1 MALDTTS
8 ETAPEA
14 TPEEDLAI
22 LKLRDLRRTIAPAG
36 RVSRAQWTTLTERA
50 LVELWESAL
59 LDQGVIGEP
68 KGLALAAVGSL
79 GRRDCGPESDID
91 LVLLH
96 DGGVHLELRDGI
108 QGLADALWYPIWDSH
123 IELDHSVRS
132 LKECRGIAKTD
143 LKASLGLLDIRRIAG
158 DRALVEKATSAILAD
173 WRSGA
178 RLRFDEIAED
188 QTERRRRFGRLA
200 YLIEGDIKE
209 AAGGLRD
216 GILIRAL
223 VASWLAERPAIEYE
237 DSYEF
242 LLDVRDALASVSH
255 RHNHVLRLGYQDEVA
270 ELLGFTGESGQDP
283 ADELLMHIAQAARTI
298 RAAYADTL
306 RRAKGSLRTPERP
319 RFQPRL
325 VRGRVVPP
333 YLEELAP
340 GVGERSGELVLTST
354 ANPADPRVLF
364 SIMRV
369 AAERDLPVRPA
380 TLQHLERAG
389 AGRELSFR
397 WQLGEA
403 WPRWARQDF
412 EAVLETGQNQ
422 VGVWELLD
430 IAGLFTQLVPV
441 WEEIRNL
448 PQRSV
453 IHRHTVDRHQIEAMS
468 LLPGV
473 SSLGLSMNELRPRRR
488 TALLLATLF
497 HDIGKRPGYPD
508 HAENG
513 AVMIP
518 DILVPMGYE
527 QAVIDDVVVLVRHH
541 LLLGG
546 LATSADPEEPETWA
560 LISDAVNGDAELLT
574 CLHLLTQ
581 ADASS
586 CKPEAWDQWK
596 ATLVANL
603 VSNTRGSLA

>member
-8 ETAPEA
+8 ETAPES
-14 TPEEDLAI
+14 TPEDDLAI
-22 LKLRDLRRTIAPAG
+22 LHLRDLRRTITPAG

-59 LDQGVIGEP
+59 SDQGVIGEP

-158 DRALVEKATSAILAD
+158 DRTLVEKATSAILAD

-216 GILIRAL
+216 GILIKAL

-270 ELLGFTGESGQDP
+270 ELLGFMG
-283 ADELLMHIAQAARTI
+283 
-298 RAAYADTL
+298 
-306 RRAKGSLRTPERP
+306 
-319 RFQPRL
+319 
-325 VRGRVVPP
+325 
-333 YLEELAP
+333 
-340 GVGERSGELVLTST
+340 
-354 ANPADPRVLF
+354 
-364 SIMRV
+364 
-369 AAERDLPVRPA
+369 
-380 TLQHLERAG
+380 RAG
-389 AGRELSFR
+389 MIRPMSF
-397 WQLGEA
+397 
-403 WPRWARQDF
+403 
-412 EAVLETGQNQ
+412 
-422 VGVWELLD
+422 
-430 IAGLFTQLVPV
+430 
-441 WEEIRNL
+441 
-448 PQRSV
+448 
-453 IHRHTVDRHQIEAMS
+453 
-468 LLPGV
+468 
-473 SSLGLSMNELRPRRR
+473 
-488 TALLLATLF
+488 
-497 HDIGKRPGYPD
+497 
-508 HAENG
+508 
-513 AVMIP
+513 
-518 DILVPMGYE
+518 
-527 QAVIDDVVVLVRHH
+527 
-541 LLLGG
+541 
-546 LATSADPEEPETWA
+546 
-560 LISDAVNGDAELLT
+560 
-574 CLHLLTQ
+574 
-581 ADASS
+581 
-586 CKPEAWDQWK
+586 
-596 ATLVANL
+596 
-603 VSNTRGSLA
+603 

>member
-8 ETAPEA
+8 ETAPET
-14 TPEEDLAI
+14 TPEDDLAI
-22 LKLRDLRRTIAPAG
+22 LHLRDLRRAITPAG
-36 RVSRAQWTTLTERA
+36 RVSRAQWTTITERA

-59 LDQGVIGEP
+59 LDQGVMGEP

-158 DRALVEKATSAILAD
+158 DRTLVEKATSEILAD

-216 GILIRAL
+216 GILIKAL

-255 RHNHVLRLGYQDEVA
+255 RHNHVLRLSYQDEVA
-270 ELLGFTGESGQDP
+270 EILGFTGASGQDP
-283 ADELLMHIAQAARTI
+283 ADELLMSIAQAARTI
-298 RAAYADTL
+298 RAAYTDTL
-306 RRAKGSLRTPERP
+306 RRARGSLRNPERT

-364 SIMRV
+364 SLMRV
-369 AAERDLPVRPA
+369 AAERDSPIRPA
-380 TLQHLERAG
+380 TLQHVERAG

-412 EAVLETGQNQ
+412 EAVLESGRNQ

-453 IHRHTVDRHQIEAMS
+453 IHRHTVDRHQIEALS

-473 SSLGLSMNELRPRRR
+473 HSLGKSMNQLRPRLR

-497 HDIGKRPGYPD
+497 HDIGKRPGHPD
-508 HAENG
+508 HAERG
-513 AVMIP
+513 AQMLP
-518 DILVPMGYE
+518 DILAPMGYE
-527 QAVIDDVVVLVRHH
+527 QTVVEAAVVLVRHH

-546 LATSADPEEPETWA
+546 LATSADPEDPATWA
-560 LISDAVNGDAELLT
+560 LISQAVNADAELLT

-596 ATLVANL
+596 AILVANL
-603 VSNTRGSLA
+603 VANTRGSLA